1 MAMLQ
6 IAKNTEDKAEKP
18 EDCIYES
25 NKDLRN
31 LLFYCNNHSTSCVMD
46 NLYPLGMDCI
56 YDKFL
61 YLQKRRVKQVYT
73 KALHFIIGF
82 DTQNYEAD
90 IDSNMI
96 TTIMG
101 SLSLLCFKEYQRILF
116 LHVNKPS
123 HYHVHYIINPI
134 NIYNLHICRWSFWT
148 VAYSFAEIL
157 GGFYNIPLVPV
168 SYQDE
173 QGRIVKGAESG
184 CYVYQQKFIRRYNLK
199 EE

>member
-1 MAMLQ
+1 MAMFQ
-6 IAKNTEDKAEKP
+6 IAKNMEDQSENQ
-18 EDCIYES
+18 EECVYRS

-56 YDKFL
+56 YDQFL
-61 YLQKRRVKQVYT
+61 YLQKRRVKSVYT

-90 IDSNMI
+90 IEPNMI

-116 LHVNKPS
+116 LHINKLS

-157 GGFYNIPLVPV
+157 GGLYDIPLVPV
-168 SYQDE
+168 SHQDE
-173 QGRIVKGAESG
+173 HGRIVKGTETGS
-184 CYVYQQKFIRRYNLK
+184 YIYQQKFIRRYNLK

>member
-1 MAMLQ
+1 MQ

-56 YDKFL
+56 YDQFL
-61 YLQKRRVKQVYT
+61 YLQKRRVKPIYT

-134 NIYNLHICRWSFWT
+134 NIYNLHICRWSFWN
-148 VAYSFAEIL
+148 VAYSFAEVL
-157 GGFYNIPLVPV
+157 GDFSIPLVPI
-168 SYQDE
+168 SYQDVR
-173 QGRIVKGAESG
+173 GRIVKGTETG
-184 CYVYQQKFIRRYNLK
+184 CMVYQQKFLLRYNLR
-199 EE
+199 ER